1 MGGMEERRL
10 QEWVISNERRGGREK
25 RQDDKEEGEEE
36 GRSVEET
43 IRIKGR
49 KIIIFR
55 SEEG

>member
-1 MGGMEERRL
+1 M
-10 QEWVISNERRGGREK
+10 ISNERRGGREK